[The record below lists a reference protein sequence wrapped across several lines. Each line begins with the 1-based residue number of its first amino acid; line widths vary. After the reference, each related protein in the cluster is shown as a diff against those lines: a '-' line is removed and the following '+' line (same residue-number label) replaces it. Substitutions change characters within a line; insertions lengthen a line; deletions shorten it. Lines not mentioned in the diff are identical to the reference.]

1 MSQNCLFGM
10 AKGRKTFQLVD
21 CVHFLNACVKRKGN
35 ESKRFQ
41 QSASNFLSRGLEI
54 YLRLWEDTKDF
65 QAAIKRS
72 LSAKTYTSDV
82 V

>member
-1 MSQNCLFGM
+1 MV
-10 AKGRKTFQLVD
+10 KDRKTFQIVD
-21 CVHFLNACVKRKGN
+21 CAHFLNACVKRKGN

-41 QSASNFLSRGLEI
+41 QSATNFLSRGLEI

-72 LSAKTYTSDV
+72 LSAKTYTPDV

>member
-1 MSQNCLFGM
+1 MV
-10 AKGRKTFQLVD
+10 KDRKTIQIVD
-21 CVHFLNACVKRKGN
+21 SVHFLNACVKRKGN

-72 LSAKTYTSDV
+72 LSAKTNNSDV

>member
-1 MSQNCLFGM
+1 MV
-10 AKGRKTFQLVD
+10 KDRKTFKIVD
-21 CVHFLNACVKRKGN
+21 SVHFLNACVKRKGN

-65 QAAIKRS
+65 QAAIKTS
-72 LSAKTYTSDV
+72 LSAKTNNSDV